1 MTRHALISGG
11 SSGIGFALARQLT
24 EQGWRLS
31 LLARGAERLAMAAEQ
46 LRAAGA
52 LSVTCQAVDVKDEA
66 ATALA
71 VQAAMAVEG
80 VPDLVVTSAG
90 IARPGYFEELA
101 STDFEEAMAV
111 NYFGTLHVLR
121 AVLPTQRARG
131 SGHVVLVSS
140 GAGLTGIFGYAAYA
154 PSKFAVRGLA
164 EVLRNELMRDG
175 VNVSVVFPPDTD
187 TPQLAAENLTKPAET
202 FAIAGNARLMTA
214 DEVAKTILRGIERKA
229 FSITPGLEM
238 SLLARWG
245 SVIAPILHRYFDHVV
260 AKSNQQRTTP

>member
-11 SSGIGFALARQLT
+11 SSGIGFAVARQLA

-31 LLARGAERLAMAAEQ
+31 LLARGTKRLVAAAES

-52 LSVTCQAVDVKDEA
+52 LSVSWQAVDVRDGA

-71 VQAAMAVEG
+71 VKALIDIEE

-90 IARPGYFEELA
+90 VARPGYFEELA
-101 STDFEEAMAV
+101 SSDFEEAMAI

-121 AVLPTQRARG
+121 AVLPSQRARG

-140 GAGLTGIFGYAAYA
+140 GAGLTGVFGYSAYA

-164 EVLRNELMRDG
+164 EVLRNELRREG
-175 VNVSVVFPPDTD
+175 VGVSVVFPPDTD
-187 TPQLAAENLTKPAET
+187 TPQLMAENRTKPAET
-202 FAIAGNARLMTA
+202 FAIAGKARVMTA
-214 DEVAKTILRGIERKA
+214 EAVAKAILLGVKRGR

-245 SVIAPILHRYFDHVV
+245 SVIAPVLHRYFDHVV
-260 AKSNQQRTTP
+260 AKTAQRRPQ